1 MSSQNDICTS
11 GTPGLQNDHYNST
24 LLICRNSCNTQK
36 KKLSTSIPRVL
47 IMTKEPILKGVTQG
61 ARAGCSQTGTA
72 RLAHLGPMR
81 SPVSAQVQADVV
93 KEDCCQTGLI
103 SYRYYTPG
111 TPRPHAFPGVCN
123 KCKRM

>member
-1 MSSQNDICTS
+1 MQSTPVLHASMSERQEL
-11 GTPGLQNDHYNST
+11 LQHAEKEAQHLNST
-24 LLICRNSCNTQK
+24 SAHNDQGTNT
-36 KKLSTSIPRVL
+36 
-47 IMTKEPILKGVTQG
+47 KG
-61 ARAGCSQTGTA
+61 SHTGTA